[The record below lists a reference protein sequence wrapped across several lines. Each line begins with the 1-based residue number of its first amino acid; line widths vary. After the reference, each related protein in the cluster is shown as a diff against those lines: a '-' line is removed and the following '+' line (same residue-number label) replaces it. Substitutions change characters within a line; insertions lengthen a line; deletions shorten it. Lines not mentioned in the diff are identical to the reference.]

1 MNSNSQTAKDLKD
14 LASKVLDV
22 VVMNSAGDSSRW
34 RNWNYF
40 VRNLPSD
47 HTLMELTLECV
58 NAMSDDQRQR
68 LLVNLDRKSA
78 S

>member
-22 VVMNSAGDSSRW
+22 VVMNSAGQSSRQ

-58 NAMSDDQRQR
+58 RAMSDDQRRR